1 MNVLTRING
10 PKQLSDMR
18 IRLAVFKSLD
28 QKRKKILKNEFYDM
42 VELSLSQ
49 SLYLL
54 DKNNKKQFIGKNP
67 TSQL

>member
-1 MNVLTRING
+1 
-10 PKQLSDMR
+10 
-18 IRLAVFKSLD
+18 
-28 QKRKKILKNEFYDM
+28 M

-49 SLYLL
+49 SLYSL

>member
-1 MNVLTRING
+1 MDALTRING
-10 PKQLSDMR
+10 PKQLSDTR

-49 SLYLL
+49 SLYSW

-67 TSQL
+67 TSQS